1 MTKFLFELQKT
12 YIPEKVNK
20 IRPKFILKYLEAN
33 FDDIVEVNL
42 YAPSSEI
49 GSLTTLE
56 ATLLASFLKIINPIK
71 IFEFGTFLGY
81 SSSVFLK
88 NSEEATVYTLD
99 LEGEI
104 KFNNDDLIKV
114 LIDDSLNDKY
124 LSYKQSLEGPK
135 YLQKFLKSNDQR
147 IKILKSN
154 SLTFDES
161 LYKDQ
166 IDFVFVDGGH
176 FFDIIKNDTEKSFNM
191 LKKGGIIVW
200 HDYDSKIHSDV
211 TEYLD
216 ELSLTK
222 KIFHI
227 ENKILE
233 FHIVE

>member
-1 MTKFLFELQKT
+1 M
-12 YIPEKVNK
+12 
-20 IRPKFILKYLEAN
+20 
-33 FDDIVEVNL
+33 
-42 YAPSSEI
+42 
-49 GSLTTLE
+49 
-56 ATLLASFLKIINPIK
+56 
-71 IFEFGTFLGY
+71 
-81 SSSVFLK
+81 
-88 NSEEATVYTLD
+88 
-99 LEGEI
+99 
-104 KFNNDDLIKV
+104 
-114 LIDDSLNDKY
+114 
-124 LSYKQSLEGPK
+124 K

-161 LYKDQ
+161 LFKDQ

-211 TEYLD
+211 TEYLY

-227 ENKILE
+227 ENTLLA